1 MSIFRKYP
9 STRLRRLR
17 KNLNL
22 IELVSETNLTSKD
35 LIQPIFIKENF
46 EGKEQIESMPG
57 IFRFG
62 LNHVL
67 SEIEEVINAGINAI
81 AVFPVIESSKKDEK
95 GSEALNKSN
104 FIAHSINKIKQEFP
118 ELILIADVAL
128 DPYTDH
134 GHDGIL
140 INNEVA
146 NDETVEVLIEQ
157 SILLAEAGADII
169 APSDM
174 MDGRI
179 GLIRDSLEKQNL
191 KDTILLS
198 YAAKY
203 NSKFYGPFRDAVNSA
218 SNLGNS
224 SKSSYQMNISN
235 KNEALHEVALDINE
249 GADIVMVKPA
259 MPYLDVIQLIKK
271 EFKVPT
277 FAYQVSGEFSMLKN
291 AINHGWLDK
300 EVMLESLVSIKR
312 AGADAILSYAA
323 KEISKEIKRPIKWI
337 IVIVM
342 KLLEK

>member
-46 EGKEQIESMPG
+46 EGKEEIESMPG

-67 SEIEEVINAGINAI
+67 SEIEELINVGINAI
-81 AVFPVIESSKKDEK
+81 AVFPVIESSKKDKK

-191 KDTILLS
+191 KDIILLS
-198 YAAKY
+198 YASKY

-323 KEISKEIKRPIKWI
+323 KEISKEIK
-337 IVIVM
+337 
-342 KLLEK
+342 

>member
-46 EGKEQIESMPG
+46 EGKEEIESMPG

-95 GSEALNKSN
+95 GLEALNKSN
-104 FIAHSINKIKQEFP
+104 FIVQSINKIKKEFP

-140 INNEVA
+140 ISNEVA
-146 NDETVEVLIEQ
+146 NDETVEVLIKQ

-179 GLIRDSLEKQNL
+179 ALIRDSLEKQNL

-259 MPYLDVIQLIKK
+259 MPYLDVIQSIKK

-323 KEISKEIKRPIKWI
+323 KEISKEINKVW
-337 IVIVM
+337 VT
-342 KLLEK
+342 

>member
-46 EGKEQIESMPG
+46 EGKEEIESMPG

-67 SEIEEVINAGINAI
+67 SEIEELINADINAI
-81 AVFPVIESSKKDEK
+81 AVFPVVESSKKDEK

-104 FIAHSINKIKQEFP
+104 FIVQSINKIKQEFP

-179 GLIRDSLEKQNL
+179 CLIRDSLEKQNL

-224 SKSSYQMNISN
+224 SKSSYQMNMSN
-235 KNEALHEVALDINE
+235 KNEALHEVAIDINE

-259 MPYLDVIQLIKK
+259 MPYLDVIQSIKK

-323 KEISKEIKRPIKWI
+323 KEISKEINK
-337 IVIVM
+337 V
-342 KLLEK
+342 

>member
-46 EGKEQIESMPG
+46 EGKEEIESMPG

-95 GSEALNKSN
+95 GLEALNKSN
-104 FIAHSINKIKQEFP
+104 FIAQSINKIKKEFP

-259 MPYLDVIQLIKK
+259 MPYLDVIQSIKK

-323 KEISKEIKRPIKWI
+323 KEISKEINKI
-337 IVIVM
+337 
-342 KLLEK
+342 

>member
-67 SEIEEVINAGINAI
+67 SEIEELINAGINAI

-146 NDETVEVLIEQ
+146 NDETVQVLIEQ

-249 GADIVMVKPA
+249 GADILMVKPA
-259 MPYLDVIQLIKK
+259 MPYLDVIQSIKK

-277 FAYQVSGEFSMLKN
+277 FAYQVSGEYSMLKN

-323 KEISKEIKRPIKWI
+323 KEISKEINK
-337 IVIVM
+337 V
-342 KLLEK
+342 

>member
-46 EGKEQIESMPG
+46 EGKEEIESMPG

-146 NDETVEVLIEQ
+146 NDETVDVLIEQ

-323 KEISKEIKRPIKWI
+323 KEISKEIK
-337 IVIVM
+337 
-342 KLLEK
+342 

>member
-46 EGKEQIESMPG
+46 EGKEEIESMPG

-179 GLIRDSLEKQNL
+179 GLIRDSLEKQNF

-259 MPYLDVIQLIKK
+259 MPYLDVIQSIKK

-323 KEISKEIKRPIKWI
+323 KEISKEIK
-337 IVIVM
+337 
-342 KLLEK
+342 